1 MTLAEW
7 DEQLDIALEQGMP
20 HLSAY
25 CLTVE
30 TRTALAHQV
39 KEGAGGDAGGR

>member
-1 MTLAEW
+1 
-7 DEQLDIALEQGMP
+7 MP

-30 TRTALAHQV
+30 TKTALAHQV
-39 KEGAGGDAGGR
+39 KKGGVAMPGMRIKVPSSIG